1 MGIKI
6 YKNVLP
12 EDLIQEVFTY
22 LDNNAYRNV
31 WRSTIYWKEN
41 LKAKN
46 PTALQMNI

>member
-22 LDNNAYRNV
+22 LDNNASKIFGVQQYIGKIN
-31 WRSTIYWKEN
+31 
-41 LKAKN
+41 
-46 PTALQMNI
+46 